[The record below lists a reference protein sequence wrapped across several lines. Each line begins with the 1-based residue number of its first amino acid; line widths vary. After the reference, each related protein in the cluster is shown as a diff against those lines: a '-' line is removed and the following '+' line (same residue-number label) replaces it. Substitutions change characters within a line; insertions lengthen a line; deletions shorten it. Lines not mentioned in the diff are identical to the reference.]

1 MPDAGKRGRVVNSA
15 VVNSAEGVGEGG
27 ERTLKEKGERG
38 GERAREWRSL
48 VAEDENGGNERRWS
62 VVTANYTI
70 VGRLTMESGPGLR
83 ASRRNEFFLRFES
96 RGLF

>member
-1 MPDAGKRGRVVNSA
+1 VA
-15 VVNSAEGVGEGG
+15 VVDGG
-27 ERTLKEKGERG
+27 GRG
-38 GERAREWRSL
+38 G
-48 VAEDENGGNERRWS
+48 GGNERRWS

-70 VGRLTMESGPGLR
+70 VGRLTMESRPGLR